1 MIESLDL
8 RLGFIAY
15 FLYLLGLNGL
25 HVVARVTLL
34 LILFTPLD
42 ALYRQNDHCHE
53 ANAIGKPHIKT
64 IASHIDKITPTLE
77 KHFPLP
83 KIKIKNY
90 FSLLAK
96 LFSHG
101 RLLSSFSN
109 STR

>member
-1 MIESLDL
+1 MNPRRKS
-8 RLGFIAY
+8 RLSIIIFVILGISIATGLV
-15 FLYLLGLNGL
+15 LY
-25 HVVARVTLL
+25 
-34 LILFTPLD
+34 
-42 ALYRQNDHCHE
+42 ALRQNNHCHK

-64 IASHIDKITPTLE
+64 VASHIDKITPTLE

-90 FSLLAK
+90 FSLLANS
-96 LFSHG
+96 FTHG

>member
-1 MIESLDL
+1 MKESINWKSKKDVLKSVQQDG
-8 RLGFIAY
+8 R
-15 FLYLLGLNGL
+15 
-25 HVVARVTLL
+25 TLQ
-34 LILFTPLD
+34 
-42 ALYRQNDHCHE
+42 Y
-53 ANAIGKPHIKT
+53 AIGKPHIKT

-90 FSLLAK
+90 FSLLANS
-96 LFSHG
+96 FTHG